1 MKQLLKKI
9 LSSLGIYVSK
19 NQKYDALLEKI
30 LEQKLSANSNCVDVG
45 SHVGEILDLFLKYAP
60 EGKHIGF
67 EPIPHMAESLKEKYG
82 TEVIIKS
89 YGLSNTSGEKTFTHV
104 KGAEAFSGFKER
116 DYQNRTVDL
125 DTITVQTATL
135 DQVLADEKL
144 QNISLIKIDVEGA
157 ELEVLEGAIETINR
171 DKPLVIFEH
180 GKGAADFYKTSPEQV
195 FEFFSERCNMEVN
208 TLNGFLSNSEAL
220 NKTDFN
226 HCFNSGSEYYFIA
239 YA

>member
-9 LSSLGIYVSK
+9 LSALGIYVSK

-30 LEQKLSANSNCVDVG
+30 LEQKLSPDSNCVDVG

-60 EGKHIGF
+60 NGKHIGF
-67 EPIPHMAESLKEKYG
+67 EPIPHLAKSLKEKYMPK
-82 TEVIIKS
+82 VIIKS
-89 YGLSNTSGEKTFTHV
+89 YGLSNSTGEKTFTHV
-104 KGAEAFSGFKER
+104 KNAEAFSGFRER
-116 DYQNRTVDL
+116 DYQNRNVDL
-125 DTITVQTATL
+125 DTITVQTTTL
-135 DQVLADEKL
+135 DHILKEEDLTQTT
-144 QNISLIKIDVEGA
+144 LIKIDVEGA

-195 FEFFSERCNMEVN
+195 FGFFFERCNMKVN
-208 TLNGFLSNSEAL
+208 TLNGFLSNSNAL
-220 NKTDFN
+220 SKDDFSN
-226 HCFNSGSEYYFIA
+226 CFNSGSEYYFIA